1 MQILTYQDCLNEI
14 GVISFEEAR
23 MIYDSLINSS
33 NIHDPEFQVY
43 WKELVEYSAQYAEMR
58 GKWLTLTIEEQNSL
72 DPSRSIIH
80 DRIIHNLQAIRGL
93 AQIEGKDVSWF
104 DKFYDDRKR
113 MGDFANYINYIYA
126 VSSRL

>member
-1 MQILTYQDCLNEI
+1 MQILTYQDCLNEK

-58 GKWLTLTIEEQNSL
+58 GKWLTLTIEEQIL
-72 DPSRSIIH
+72 LTP
-80 DRIIHNLQAIRGL
+80 LEVL
-93 AQIEGKDVSWF
+93 FMIE
-104 DKFYDDRKR
+104 
-113 MGDFANYINYIYA
+113 
-126 VSSRL
+126 